1 MNIKCKIRDIKSD
14 HINYE
19 FECGDL
25 WLRKKVSKWED
36 LEFCFNKHLEI
47 DLKDLRKKI
56 KKFDLKLNYTLPNL
70 EQIKNLKKNQKYK
83 IENINKHFIHPLYL
97 RKNILY
103 VDECFLGLSSEISE
117 GIYNLVYFSNVKEIF
132 FSMCNLQGSI
142 LGKNYFED
150 ENYVQKKLKQKKWWL
165 GYLEIEER
173 IHRHGTYGNDLDEL
187 IYLRDIID
195 TGIKFNFANISKK
208 QQKILKKHEII

>member
-70 EQIKNLKKNQKYK
+70 EQLKNLKKNQKYK

-117 GIYNLVYFSNVKEIF
+117 GIYNLVYLSNAKEIF
-132 FSMCNLQGSI
+132 F
-142 LGKNYFED
+142 
-150 ENYVQKKLKQKKWWL
+150 
-165 GYLEIEER
+165 
-173 IHRHGTYGNDLDEL
+173 
-187 IYLRDIID
+187 
-195 TGIKFNFANISKK
+195 FNV
-208 QQKILKKHEII
+208 

>member
-1 MNIKCKIRDIKSD
+1 MQ
-14 HINYE
+14 
-19 FECGDL
+19 
-25 WLRKKVSKWED
+25 RK
-36 LEFCFNKHLEI
+36 F
-47 DLKDLRKKI
+47 
-56 KKFDLKLNYTLPNL
+56 
-70 EQIKNLKKNQKYK
+70 
-83 IENINKHFIHPLYL
+83 
-97 RKNILY
+97 
-103 VDECFLGLSSEISE
+103 
-117 GIYNLVYFSNVKEIF
+117 F

-150 ENYVQKKLKQKKWWL
+150 EDYVQKKLKQKKWWL

-173 IHRHGTYGNDLDEL
+173 IHRYGTYGNDLDEL